1 VNRFEVYAYIG
12 NQTHEN
18 KGRAVKCFSIVKF
31 HLQRAKKRTT
41 LFVAHYWPFAFQL
54 DGFRRIQD
62 TTLARN
68 DCSAIYG
75 TSCWLIGWRSRDPD
89 KIPSFHCLSLDRIT
103 DWMAQPFYI
112 NRYKKCSLIIYVEL
126 LCSYLYMTVAFL
138 SEKIYTRLYRLLT
151 SIMELKFLLSNFQ
164 RISLEQSFDT
174 NVITVLYKA
183 DTSNFHREDF

>member
-1 VNRFEVYAYIG
+1 MPISVIKHTRTKDEPWNAFRLSSFTCNERK
-12 NQTHEN
+12 
-18 KGRAVKCFSIVKF
+18 KGRLYSLLTTGLLLFS
-31 HLQRAKKRTT
+31 
-41 LFVAHYWPFAFQL
+41 WM
-54 DGFRRIQD
+54 GFDVYKTQH
-62 TTLARN
+62 